1 MRDWEQR
8 IWLWYRDV
16 FTAQLGEAVIGTD
29 KEVVAADV
37 MLVII
42 RRPLECSMADFVEGV
57 LRVAADYDLAMVNR
71 DGVVSGH
78 TLYARNEA

>member
-1 MRDWEQR
+1 M
-8 IWLWYRDV
+8 

-42 RRPLECSMADFVEGV
+42 RRPLEYSMADFVEGV
-57 LRVAADYDLAMVNR
+57 LRVAADYDLAMTAGN
-71 DGVVSGH
+71 GVISGH